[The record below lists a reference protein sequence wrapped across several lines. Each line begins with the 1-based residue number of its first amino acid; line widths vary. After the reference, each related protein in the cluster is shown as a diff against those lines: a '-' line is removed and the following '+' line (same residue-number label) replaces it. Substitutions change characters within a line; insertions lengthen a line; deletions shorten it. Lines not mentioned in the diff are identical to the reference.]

1 MFPEPYHTLKTC
13 VHRLARISTET
24 DDAGAKARGY
34 SDVFD
39 FLIADHDGKC
49 QPRFLAMLLS
59 EVCDECDRHTLLD
72 GLASEYASARGWM
85 AYLHSE
91 HWRR

>member
-1 MFPEPYHTLKTC
+1 MFHETYQTLKTC
-13 VHRLARISTET
+13 AYRLARVSAES
-24 DDAGAKARGY
+24 DDADAKARGY

-39 FLIADHDGKC
+39 LLIDDHDGEY
-49 QPRFLAMLLS
+49 QPRFLVMLPS
-59 EVCDECDRHTLLD
+59 EVCDECDRRTLLD
-72 GLASEYASARGWM
+72 GLASEYASASGWM